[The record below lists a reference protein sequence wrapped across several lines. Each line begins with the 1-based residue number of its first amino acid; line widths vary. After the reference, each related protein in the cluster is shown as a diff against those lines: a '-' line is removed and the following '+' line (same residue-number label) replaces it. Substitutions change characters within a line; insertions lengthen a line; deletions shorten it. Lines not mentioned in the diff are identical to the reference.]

1 MRWTEVESRQGQDA
15 WGKAGHQCKET
26 DAEGQRQSCWE
37 TEAGSNTH
45 LSPEGG
51 SRLRSRWMKQVQG

>member
-26 DAEGQRQSCWE
+26 DAEGQRQR
-37 TEAGSNTH
+37 TAGRQRQEVIH
-45 LSPEGG
+45 ICL
-51 SRLRSRWMKQVQG
+51 LRGDPD